1 MYGDEVQI
9 DYLDAESADAL
20 AKFAETKKDA
30 DLRRLDYPLILVNGK
45 MVANGGCDPY
55 QIMFL
60 VDNDRREKGLPSRY

>member
-9 DYLDAESADAL
+9 DYHDAESTDTA
-20 AKFAETKKDA
+20 AKFAEARKDA
-30 DLRRLDYPLILVNGK
+30 DLRRLDYPLILVNGE